1 MLLVGVLIGPMDIA
15 LFTVRQR
22 RTDPAWMGRAFAV
35 SMAFNYLGVPF
46 GAALGG
52 LLAEGSIELAIVVL
66 GIGGATASALAAAF
80 LVPREDTAAVP
91 VSTGNGRQP
100 AG

>member
-1 MLLVGVLIGPMDIA
+1 
-15 LFTVRQR
+15 
-22 RTDPAWMGRAFAV
+22 MGRAFAV

-52 LLAEGSIELAIVVL
+52 LLAEGSIELAIIIL

-80 LVPREDTAAVP
+80 LVPREDTGAAP
-91 VSTGNGRQP
+91 VAAGRQP
-100 AG
+100 AA